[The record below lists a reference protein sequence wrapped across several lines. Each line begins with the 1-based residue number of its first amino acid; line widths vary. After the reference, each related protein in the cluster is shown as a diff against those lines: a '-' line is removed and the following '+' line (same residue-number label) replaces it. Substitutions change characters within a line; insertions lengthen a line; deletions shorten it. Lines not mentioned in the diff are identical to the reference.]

1 MTPKQQ
7 YYEKAAGTIIK
18 ALNKRRMEG
27 FYCPTA
33 EEAAELAMSFAKP
46 GMTVSNGGSVT
57 LQECGIMDML
67 RSRKDITYLDR
78 TTGAT
83 MEEVTDI
90 LRRALLCDCYFM
102 STNAITMDG
111 ELVNID
117 GSGNRMAAL
126 IFGPK
131 EVIIVAGMNKVTA
144 DVHSAYKRVKNIA
157 SPPNCVRL
165 NKNTP
170 CALTGQCGNCLGDD
184 CICSQTVIT
193 RRSGIPGRIKVILVG
208 EELGY

>member
-1 MTPKQQ
+1 
-7 YYEKAAGTIIK
+7 
-18 ALNKRRMEG
+18 
-27 FYCPTA
+27 
-33 EEAAELAMSFAKP
+33 
-46 GMTVSNGGSVT
+46 
-57 LQECGIMDML
+57 
-67 RSRKDITYLDR
+67 
-78 TTGAT
+78 
-83 MEEVTDI
+83 
-90 LRRALLCDCYFM
+90 M

-117 GSGNRMAAL
+117 GSGNRVAAL
-126 IFGPK
+126 IFGPE

-144 DVHSAYKRVKNIA
+144 DVPGAYKRVKNIA

-170 CALTGQCGNCLGDD
+170 CAMTGQCGSCLGDD

>member
-7 YYEKAAGTIIK
+7 YYENAANTIIK
-18 ALNKRRMEG
+18 NLKKRRMDG
-27 FYCPTA
+27 YYCPTA
-33 EEAAELAMSFAKP
+33 EEAARLAMSFAKP

-57 LQECGIMDML
+57 LQECGMIDML

-78 TTGAT
+78 NNGTTP
-83 MEEVTDI
+83 EEVTAI
-90 LRRALLCDCYFM
+90 LRQALLSDCYFM

-117 GSGNRMAAL
+117 GSGNRVAAL

-170 CALTGQCGNCLGDD
+170 CAMNGECGNCLGDD

>member
-7 YYEKAAGTIIK
+7 YYEKAADTIIK
-18 ALNKRRMEG
+18 GLKKRRMKG

-90 LRRALLCDCYFM
+90 LRQALLSDCYFM

-184 CICSQTVIT
+184 CICSQTVVT